1 MQTASRTDRIRNLP
15 AFPKVS
21 LDLYK
26 KLQSPHS
33 TLSEVSSLLST
44 DPALTA
50 RVLKLANSGYYSI
63 PGGCSDVRKAFEY
76 LGLTTIGQIVITS
89 SIRGVFHPD
98 AAHSSFHQDF
108 WQSSLSI
115 AVAAECIARDQD
127 VLDAAEAFTQGML
140 SDLGKLVWL
149 AIDPP
154 TFNHI
159 LSIAETR
166 LLSFHDA
173 CLDLHVA
180 TPEVLKLELLSGWK
194 LPEGML
200 TPTAGFSKILDLAR
214 LFVKDFRPGVAGDF
228 DPGTKD
234 APEKPRWFEA
244 YLTQVEKARSYI
256 NG

>member
-1 MQTASRTDRIRNLP
+1 MQTVSRTDRIRNLP

-33 TLSEVSSLLST
+33 TLMEVSNLLAT

-98 AAHSSFHQDF
+98 ASRSSFHQDF

-115 AVAAECIARDQD
+115 AVAAECIARDED

-149 AIDPP
+149 SIDAPG
-154 TFNHI
+154 FDHI
-159 LSIAETR
+159 LNIAETR
-166 LLSFHDA
+166 LISFHDA
-173 CLDLHVA
+173 CLELHLP
-180 TPEVLKLELLSGWK
+180 TPESLKTELLSGWH
-194 LPEGML
+194 LPTAML
-200 TPTAGFSKILDLAR
+200 TPTAGASKILDRAR
-214 LFVKDFRPGVAGDF
+214 GFVKAFRPKIAGDF
-228 DPGTKD
+228 DLPGEEFS
-234 APEKPRWFEA
+234 EKPRWLES
-244 YLTQVEKARSYI
+244 YLTQIEKARSYI